1 MCLPLL
7 RSGRDAPRR
16 AIHVCR
22 SSGAGATPRVAQY
35 TLRMKTVVVV
45 SILAF
50 SVGRIAPVFA
60 QAPTPTV
67 VDSPTV
73 KVLTGLLAPQF
84 QEEMNF
90 ITQALGVS
98 CATCHAR
105 GNFASDEKPEKLAAR
120 RMLEMTRAINKQ
132 NFPDHQPR
140 PGESV
145 LGRVTCYTCHQGERI
160 PKLPP
165 G

>member
-1 MCLPLL
+1 MKPVVAATFLTFSLAL
-7 RSGRDAPRR
+7 T
-16 AIHVCR
+16 
-22 SSGAGATPRVAQY
+22 SSVY
-35 TLRMKTVVVV
+35 
-45 SILAF
+45 
-50 SVGRIAPVFA
+50 A
-60 QAPTPTV
+60 QAPTPTM
-67 VDSPTV
+67 VDSPAV

-90 ITQALGVS
+90 ITQALGVT
-98 CATCHAR
+98 CGTCHVR
-105 GNFASDEKPEKLAAR
+105 GNFASDEKPEKLTAR

-132 NFPDHQPR
+132 TFPDHQPK

-145 LGRVTCYTCHQGERI
+145 LGRVTCYTCHQGERT

>member
-1 MCLPLL
+1 MRRELPA
-7 RSGRDAPRR
+7 SCP
-16 AIHVCR
+16 
-22 SSGAGATPRVAQY
+22 Y
-35 TLRMKTVVVV
+35 TLPMKIVVVG
-45 SILAF
+45 SLLTFWLGLI
-50 SVGRIAPVFA
+50 SPVLA

-67 VDSPTV
+67 VESPTV

-90 ITQALGVS
+90 MTQALGVT
-98 CATCHAR
+98 CNTCHAR
-105 GNFASDEKPEKLAAR
+105 GNFASEEKPEKLTAR

-132 NFPDHQPR
+132 NFPDHAPK

-145 LGRVTCYTCHQGERI
+145 LGRVTCYTCHQGERT